1 MSLTS
6 SPSARPEQVGM
17 RTLTDT
23 VWELQQVPLLQCKW
37 KTGDVQ
43 AKGSLWGSTLEI
55 QAHQGWSSMCFAVP
69 IGFIPTKDPRCL
81 AAPGAAPLLR
91 TPLAT
96 GTQSCPIPSCLR
108 STVVLYWRITHF
120 LWLCKGQLG
129 VALCTVSGSGVSM
142 NSLPSHSDLWGQ
154 GALKWEYLAYRTAT
168 PRCNP

>member
-1 MSLTS
+1 
-6 SPSARPEQVGM
+6 M

-23 VWELQQVPLLQCKW
+23 VWELQQVLLLQCKW

-43 AKGSLWGSTLEI
+43 AKGSLWGSMLEI
-55 QAHQGWSSMCFAVP
+55 QAQQGWWSMCFAVP
-69 IGFIPTKDPRCL
+69 IGFIPYQRPTLPGSPWGCPSPAQTLGHLHPKRPNCL
-81 AAPGAAPLLR
+81 VLELGLR
-91 TPLAT
+91 N
-96 GTQSCPIPSCLR
+96 
-108 STVVLYWRITHF
+108 TVVLDWRITHF
-120 LWLCKGQLG
+120 VWLCKGQLG

>member
-81 AAPGAAPLLR
+81 AAPW
-91 TPLAT
+91 PLAPKVAQFPRAWGTLWFCT
-96 GTQSCPIPSCLR
+96 GESLIFSDFAKDSLGWLFAQSLALELAWIPCP
-108 STVVLYWRITHF
+108 
-120 LWLCKGQLG
+120 
-129 VALCTVSGSGVSM
+129 
-142 NSLPSHSDLWGQ
+142 
-154 GALKWEYLAYRTAT
+154 AT
-168 PRCNP
+168 LISEARARLSENI